1 MQDQTKA
8 TDTVASASGITQSIT
23 TQVEP
28 PTESEFDLTTIDE
41 TTVVRV
47 RPGRCASHSVRLD
60 YLREGEEFLAGEA
73 YGGVVGAREMTRK
86 GILEVVSTKRAQ
98 PTELDEQ

>member
-1 MQDQTKA
+1 MQDQTRA
-8 TDTVASASGITQSIT
+8 TDTVASASGITQTIT

-28 PTESEFDLTTIDE
+28 PTQSELDLASIDE

-47 RPGRCASHSVRLD
+47 REGRCATHSVRVE

-73 YGGVVGAREMTRK
+73 YGGVVGAREMARK
-86 GILEVVSTKRAQ
+86 GILEVVATNPAKPAETTDQ
-98 PTELDEQ
+98 